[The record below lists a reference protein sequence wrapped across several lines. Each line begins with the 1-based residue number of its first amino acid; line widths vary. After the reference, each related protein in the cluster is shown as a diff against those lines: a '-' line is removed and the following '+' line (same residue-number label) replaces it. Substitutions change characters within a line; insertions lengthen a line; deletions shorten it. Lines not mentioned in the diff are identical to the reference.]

1 MDTILTEW
9 APPHTHLPGDTAA
22 TYHVISKIELTPYL
36 ITSFVIFPINSIRL
50 KNKSYCA
57 CLHSELLNIYINVYG
72 FIFSSGVKRICN
84 AQELISQ
91 DTYIPKNILPYS
103 FIAFLFRLYS
113 HILTNMNSISSILKR
128 YVLPRTLMTW
138 KFETCRTKI

>member
-1 MDTILTEW
+1 MDTILTEL

-36 ITSFVIFPINSIRL
+36 ITSFVIFTTNSIRL

-72 FIFSSGVKRICN
+72 FIFSSGGTKYR
-84 AQELISQ
+84 
-91 DTYIPKNILPYS
+91 
-103 FIAFLFRLYS
+103 
-113 HILTNMNSISSILKR
+113 NM
-128 YVLPRTLMTW
+128 
-138 KFETCRTKI
+138 